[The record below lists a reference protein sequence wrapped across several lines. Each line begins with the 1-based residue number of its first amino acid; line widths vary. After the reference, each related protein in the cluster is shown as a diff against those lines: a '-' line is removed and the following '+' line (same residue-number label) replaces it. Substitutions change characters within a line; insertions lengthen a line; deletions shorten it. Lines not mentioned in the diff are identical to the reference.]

1 MKNKTAGKGY
11 DRMNQRE
18 LTCIGC
24 PLGCAVTVLLE
35 NGEIIS
41 VTGNTCRRGELYA
54 REEVTH
60 PTRIVTGTVRVIGA
74 DAPVISVKTAAAIPK
89 KKIMAAAAAFQE
101 VTVYAPLHIG
111 DVVIEN
117 VAGTGAAVVVTKE
130 IAALRQ
136 GEMPG
141 RKGGSQ

>member
-1 MKNKTAGKGY
+1 MK
-11 DRMNQRE
+11 QRE

-24 PLGCAVTVLLE
+24 PLGCAVTVMLK

-41 VTGNTCRRGELYA
+41 VTGNTCRRGERYA

-60 PTRIVTGTVRVIGA
+60 PTRIVTGTVRVRGA
-74 DAPVISVKTAAAIPK
+74 DVPVVSVKTGTAIPK
-89 KKIMAAAAAFQE
+89 EKVMACAAALQE
-101 VTVYAPLHIG
+101 VTVHAPLRIG

-117 VAGTGAAVVVTKE
+117 VAGTGTAVVVTKE
-130 IAALRQ
+130 IAAQRQ
-136 GEMPG
+136 GEVPG

>member
-1 MKNKTAGKGY
+1 MKNKTAREGY
-11 DRMNQRE
+11 GGMNQRE

-24 PLGCAVTVLLE
+24 PLGCAVTVMTE

-41 VTGNTCRRGELYA
+41 VTGNTCRRGESYA

-60 PTRIVTGTVRVIGA
+60 PTRTVTGTVRVRGA
-74 DAPVISVKTAAAIPK
+74 DVPVVSVKTSIAIPK
-89 KKIMAAAAAFQE
+89 EKVMAAAAALQE
-101 VTVYAPLHIG
+101 VTAQAPLHIG

-130 IAALRQ
+130 IAAQRQ
-136 GEMPG
+136 DEAPG
-141 RKGGSQ
+141 RKGGRQ